1 MGKEPQGKI
10 KRKPRKPSER
20 WKKYKISGEH
30 VERTAKFCPRCGA
43 GVFLSKHKNRLFCGR
58 CHYTEFET
66 RDVHEAKPEVKEEK
80 KEEKKP
86 KEHKEKK

>member
-43 GVFLSKHKNRLFCGR
+43 GVFLAENKDRVFCGR
-58 CHYTEFET
+58 CHYTEF
-66 RDVHEAKPEVKEEK
+66 KEKGTYEDKTEK